1 MREIGDFK
9 IIWPAYLDLK
19 RSRSEGR
26 RLPKKYAIDKI
37 SIKDIVKASRRLGYD
52 VQVERRMRYPR
63 TWWDRSGRVL
73 IDTKGKRKSHVIK
86 EIAKEI
92 KKMRKMS

>member
-1 MREIGDFK
+1 MRELTPFK
-9 IIWPAYLDLK
+9 IIWPQYFDLK

-37 SIKDIVKASRRLGYD
+37 SIKDIVKASRRLGYN
-52 VQVERRMRYPR
+52 VQVEKRMRYPR
-63 TWWDRSGRVL
+63 TWWETSGRVL
-73 IDTKGKRKSHVIK
+73 INTKGKRKSHVIK

-92 KKMRKMS
+92 KKMRQMS